1 MQQRKA
7 DLFWVF
13 SEGLNDR
20 CFNQSVPREDYL
32 RLGRRLGQVVCY
44 LPQFYGTISSGLQV
58 SRIEVKVVYCC
69 LGLVGII
76 PFLASGID

>member
-1 MQQRKA
+1 MRDVTKDLAARKGGII
-7 DLFWVF
+7 LGF

-20 CFNQSVPREDYL
+20 CFNQSVPREEYL

-58 SRIEVKVVYCC
+58 SRI
-69 LGLVGII
+69 G
-76 PFLASGID
+76 S